1 MDTLVDGLTYVF
13 VLGAFVPL
21 SAVVK
26 PWGPFKR
33 RWIGGVAALL
43 AFIVGGMLIVMPPER
58 PAAIAQAEWDRR
70 IALCREHADGQFRD
84 CVRDTA
90 ELKKA
95 EQRADESKRAKLA
108 EKSVSAAAKSPG
120 TKIDPSVLKAY
131 TRKDDPDI
139 FAAWGTKGVQRIE
152 DLRKTAADGVAKQ
165 DKCDAVDVVDIA
177 DQRSKAPS
185 KITIYVQCHNEAR
198 YFLTQAEIGRGVFL
212 SEDDRDEAVKAVPFR
227 NACSEGTQ
235 SMLRY
240 PSSYDQHIFG
250 GGTFTD
256 DDGNHGIAVD
266 FDAQNGFG
274 NKIPQVALCTL
285 MPDGKIKI
293 RIHNR

>member
-1 MDTLVDGLTYVF
+1 MLLWSDPAVLRLRSVEMDTLVDGLTYVF

-108 EKSVSAAAKSPG
+108 EKSVSAAAVAGASAGWRWYGRCLFGPAQ
-120 TKIDPSVLKAY
+120 IDP
-131 TRKDDPDI
+131 RRPE
-139 FAAWGTKGVQRIE
+139 Q
-152 DLRKTAADGVAKQ
+152 
-165 DKCDAVDVVDIA
+165 VDVTHA
-177 DQRSKAPS
+177 S
-185 KITIYVQCHNEAR
+185 
-198 YFLTQAEIGRGVFL
+198 AEL
-212 SEDDRDEAVKAVPFR
+212 
-227 NACSEGTQ
+227 
-235 SMLRY
+235 
-240 PSSYDQHIFG
+240 FG
-250 GGTFTD
+250 
-256 DDGNHGIAVD
+256 
-266 FDAQNGFG
+266 
-274 NKIPQVALCTL
+274 
-285 MPDGKIKI
+285 MP
-293 RIHNR
+293 